1 MKKILFVLRKQPHN
15 GTYIPETLDIIMT
28 AAAFDQKVSLLFL
41 DQAIFQLK
49 KNQHPEAMGLKDIS
63 AIYNAL
69 PLYDINDVYVE
80 TESLQDHG
88 LTLDDLNVNV
98 EEISRANLGDFFKQ
112 FDLVLPG

>member
-1 MKKILFVLRKQPHN
+1 
-15 GTYIPETLDIIMT
+15 MT

-49 KNQHPEAMGLKDIS
+49 KNQHPETMGLKNTS

-88 LTLDDLNVNV
+88 LTVDDLNVNV
-98 EEISRANLGDFFKQ
+98 DEISRANLGDFFKQ